1 MVLRNLR
8 SWMMSSR
15 RPRDRFLT
23 LRGTADPSAA
33 MLRIVASASDR
44 PAFDIGCIAYGP
56 DRSVL
61 DSVWSRQR
69 KALRG
74 ALLRADESDRQSVV
88 VHVGAVPPDVAT
100 LVVTVNAPGGGSAF
114 ARPMPV
120 TVELISS
127 AGPEVLCRFD
137 LPVAAERTGVLA
149 ARLDRTTAEWTMT
162 RLGVFQDGKTVRAMV
177 GPARILLTAPEGDP

>member
-1 MVLRNLR
+1 MVLRDLR

-23 LRGTADPSAA
+23 LKDTADPSAA

-44 PAFDIGCIAYGP
+44 PSFDAGCIAYGL

-74 ALLRADESDRQSVV
+74 ALLRADESDRQSIVI
-88 VHVGAVPPDVAT
+88 HVGAVPPDVAT
-100 LVVTVNAPGGGSAF
+100 LVVTVNAPGSSAF

-120 TVELISS
+120 TVELVSS
-127 AGPEVLCRFD
+127 AGPEVLCRFE
-137 LPVAAERTGVLA
+137 LPANPERTGVLA
-149 ARLDRTTAEWTMT
+149 ARLDRTAAEWTMT